1 MKILLL
7 GENGSLGRQF
17 TKLFKKKKIK
27 FDAVSRKKQKVKFT
41 YNTLKKIVNKSKPN
55 LIINCIALTGLI
67 YCENK
72 KKEAFEIN
80 TNIPDSLVKIIN
92 KTS

>member
-27 FDAVSRKKQKVKFT
+27 FKA
-41 YNTLKKIVNKSKPN
+41 
-55 LIINCIALTGLI
+55 
-67 YCENK
+67 ENK
-72 KKEAFEIN
+72 KKKKVKWLKKKAEMKKEKVALTKNSNEKVFKKKNLIMIRMS
-80 TNIPDSLVKIIN
+80 IPMILL
-92 KTS
+92 